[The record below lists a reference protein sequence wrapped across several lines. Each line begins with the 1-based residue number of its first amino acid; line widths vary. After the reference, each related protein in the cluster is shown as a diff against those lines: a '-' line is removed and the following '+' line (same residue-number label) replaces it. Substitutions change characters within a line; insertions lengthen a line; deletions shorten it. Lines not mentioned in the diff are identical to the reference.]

1 MNQAYRGKQSKFR
14 SHPTGRLV
22 WALLLA
28 VLALTACAAP
38 TDLSA
43 QDEAD
48 IYAAVIRQIYTQ
60 DDTFGGTLQPTTLY
74 VLQTTDDS
82 KGDPKIE
89 QGAPAL
95 LSEALQNEIA
105 QSLADLPTQIVW
117 VADADQVPQ
126 DTYGQVADRG
136 AIVTLGNLHPQ
147 RDGSVYVSGSI
158 YVAMLASGG
167 QTYIVE
173 QVDGSW
179 EVTGNTGIV
188 WMS

>member
-1 MNQAYRGKQSKFR
+1 MNQAYRGIQSKAI
-14 SHPTGRLV
+14 SYPTGRFA

-43 QDEAD
+43 QDEAA
-48 IYAAVIRQIYTQ
+48 IYAAVIRRIYVQ
-60 DDTFGGTLQPTTLY
+60 DDTFGGTLQPDTLY
-74 VLQTTDDS
+74 VLQTTDDG
-82 KGDPKIE
+82 KGDPETE

-95 LSEALQNEIA
+95 LPEALQNEIA

-117 VADADQVPQ
+117 VADAGQVPQ
-126 DTYGQVADRG
+126 DAHGQVAGKG
-136 AIVTLGNLHPQ
+136 AIITLGNIHPQ
-147 RDGSVYVSGSI
+147 EDGSVYLSGSI

-173 QVDGSW
+173 RVDGSW